1 MTELDGLPAADRISN
16 GLRDLAAG
24 VRSADALL
32 VAIASRRLTELGL
45 DVRSKVGLTDEPELA
60 LYDLL
65 CDSADDPFYAY
76 GAALRDLDSFVSA
89 LEAHR
94 AVARRRQVS

>member
-1 MTELDGLPAADRISN
+1 MTELRGLPAADRIAN

-24 VRSADALL
+24 ARSADALL

-45 DVRSKVGLTDEPELA
+45 DVSSKAGLPDEPELA

-65 CDSADDPFYAY
+65 CGSSDDPFYAY
-76 GAALRDLDSFVSA
+76 GAALRELDSFVSA
-89 LEAHR
+89 LEAR
-94 AVARRRQVS
+94 RIVARRHRVR